1 MWRPCYQLWILSTLE
16 TISILHP
23 VVEWCTFLA
32 ISGDFRFSSEVTV
45 AALLDFFMLSCCS
58 IFLPY
63 RFLLVFIAHV
73 CFQPDRFE
81 GMPRYLS
88 RLLGPSDDSLDCI
101 VRGCYLPELSIG
113 DWILFSKMGAYA
125 MTGSLAS
132 LDDYELA
139 RPKCHYTMCA
149 RDW

>member
-1 MWRPCYQLWILSTLE
+1 MNSVHVRDSFNFASSCGVVHLFSHIWRFQ
-16 TISILHP
+16 
-23 VVEWCTFLA
+23 V
-32 ISGDFRFSSEVTV
+32 FRFSSEVAV
-45 AALLDFFMLSCCS
+45 ALFDFFMLSCCNILLS
-58 IFLPY
+58 Y

-132 LDDYELA
+132 LDDYELT